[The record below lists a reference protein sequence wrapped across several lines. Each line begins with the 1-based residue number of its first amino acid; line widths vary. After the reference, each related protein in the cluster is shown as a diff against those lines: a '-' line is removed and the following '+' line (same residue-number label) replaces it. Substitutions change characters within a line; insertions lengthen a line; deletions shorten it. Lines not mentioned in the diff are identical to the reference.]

1 MFIKI
6 LLIFLVLALVL
17 RFVLPLLMRH
27 LLVGFLQKQARR
39 HGQQLGGAPFGGAAP
54 PPSPGRD
61 APGQVHIDYVPPT
74 PRRTKDKPTEF
85 KGGEY
90 VDFEEVK

>member
-6 LLIFLVLALVL
+6 LLIFLVLSLVV
-17 RFVLPLLMRH
+17 RFVLPLLMRY
-27 LLVGFLQKQARR
+27 LVVGFLQKQARR
-39 HGQQLGGAPFGGAAP
+39 HAQQFGGAPFGGAAP
-54 PPSPGRD
+54 PPTPGRE

-74 PRRTKDKPTEF
+74 PRQKKDEPKEF